1 MEKQNKMD
9 LPTSNPLFIIP
20 VSTGLIFLIVGFIMM
35 KFPPKKI
42 NGLYGYRTS
51 SSMKNQARWDFA
63 QHYSAQEMMKL
74 GVILALTGLLGFII
88 HANEKTATLIG
99 ISFMIALVVVLFI
112 RVESA
117 IKNKFNSEEG

>member
-9 LPTSNPLFIIP
+9 LPTSNPMFIIP

-42 NGLYGYRTS
+42 NGLYGYRTV
-51 SSMKNQARWDFA
+51 SSMKNQERWDFA
-63 QHYSAQEMMKL
+63 QIYSAIEMMKL
-74 GVILALTGLLGFII
+74 GVVLALTGLLGFIVQP
-88 HANEKTATLIG
+88 NEKIATLIG
-99 ISFMIALVVVLFI
+99 ISFMVILVVVLFI

-117 IKNKFNSEEG
+117 IKNNFN

>member
-9 LPTSNPLFIIP
+9 LPTSNPMFIIP

-42 NGLYGYRTS
+42 NGLYGYRTV
-51 SSMKNQARWDFA
+51 SSMKNQERWDFA
-63 QHYSAQEMMKL
+63 QIYSAIEMMKL
-74 GVILALTGLLGFII
+74 GVVLALTGLLGFIVQP
-88 HANEKTATLIG
+88 NEKIATLIG
-99 ISFMIALVVVLFI
+99 ISFMVILVVVLFI

-117 IKNKFNSEEG
+117 IKNKFN